1 LSDTALSREDPPR
14 LEGAIAAVRERM
26 RVDAG
31 EAAVAMRVVYAGVA
45 AYAVLFAFGAVLH
58 YSIFEMAR
66 FDLGN
71 MVQAI
76 WNTLHGH
83 VLETTT
89 QGGHQHSRLGFHVDP
104 FLVLF
109 APLIWIPAS
118 PALLLVLQAVAVA
131 SGALPVFWL
140 ARKHLDSPRAGAMF
154 AFAYLLYPATQF
166 NAYTIGDGFHPV
178 TFALPLILYAV
189 WFLDED
195 RLVAFSVVAL
205 LAFTTKE
212 ELPLAVGCLGIWYA
226 VRRGHRLFG
235 FSVFAAGLAV
245 TLFNFLW
252 VIPHF
257 APNGVNPFAGR
268 YTAVGGT
275 PHGIVHKLFTD
286 PGAFV
291 HAVASGHK
299 AAYVLLLL
307 APFLGLWLL
316 EPLLLLGA
324 VPDLAINLL
333 SSNPNQTTVQF
344 QYTAGIVA
352 FVVAASIF
360 GAARL
365 KSRRRLDLPLW
376 VLAAVMAVAIYSPIY
391 LGASDVRALGSP
403 LVAAKQHAVGLIP
416 DGVPV
421 AASNKLDGHLS
432 ERRYIY
438 TFPSVRRARWIVFD
452 TKDNSYIDAKGYKRA
467 IRRYEANRAWRTV
480 YSSHGVT
487 VLRKRATP
495 SG

>member
-1 LSDTALSREDPPR
+1 LSDTALGREGTPR
-14 LEGAIAAVRERM
+14 LESTLAALRERM
-26 RVDAG
+26 RVDRG
-31 EAAVAMRVVYAGVA
+31 EGAVAARVVYAGVA
-45 AYAVLFAFGAVLH
+45 TYAVLFAFGAVLH
-58 YSIFEMAR
+58 YSVFEMAR

-83 VLETTT
+83 FLETTT
-89 QGGHQHSRLGFHVDP
+89 LGGHQRNRLGFHVDP
-104 FLVLF
+104 FLILF
-109 APLIWIPAS
+109 TPLIWIPWS
-118 PALLLVLQAVAVA
+118 PAILLALQALAVA

-140 ARKHLDSPRAGAMF
+140 ARKHLGSPREAAML

-166 NAYTIGDGFHPV
+166 NAYTIGDGFHAV

-195 RLVAFSVVAL
+195 RLVAFSAVAL

-235 FSVFAAGLAV
+235 FGVFAAGLGV

-257 APNGVNPFAGR
+257 APKGVEPFAGR

-275 PHGIVHKLFTD
+275 PRGIVHKFFTD

-291 HAVASGHK
+291 HTVASGHK
-299 AAYVLLLL
+299 LTYVLLLFV
-307 APFLGLWLL
+307 PFLGLWLL

-324 VPDLAINLL
+324 LPDLVINLL
-333 SSNPNQTTVQF
+333 SDKGEQTSITF
-344 QYTAGIVA
+344 QYTAGIVP
-352 FVVAASIF
+352 FIVAASIF

-365 KSRRRLDLPLW
+365 KGRNLELPLW
-376 VLAAVMAVAIYSPIY
+376 VLAATAAVALYSPIY
-391 LGASDVRALGSP
+391 LGAGDVRALGSP
-403 LVAAKQHAVGLIP
+403 VVDAKERAVSLIP
-416 DGVPV
+416 SDVPV
-421 AASNKLDGHLS
+421 AASNQLGGHLS
-432 ERRYIY
+432 ARRFIY
-438 TFPSVRRARWIVFD
+438 TFPSVVRARWIIVD
-452 TKDNSYIDAKGYKRA
+452 RNDATYIDAKGYKRV
-467 IRRYEANRAWRTV
+467 IRKYEANKAWQVV
-480 YSSHGVT
+480 YSSHGII
-487 VLRKRATP
+487 VLHKRSPA
-495 SG
+495 GA

>member
-1 LSDTALSREDPPR
+1 MSTLENTFAALRARMR
-14 LEGAIAAVRERM
+14 LE
-26 RVDAG
+26 AG
-31 EAAVAMRVVYAGVA
+31 EAAAARRVVYAGVA
-45 AYAVLFAFGAVLH
+45 TYAVLFAFAAVLH
-58 YSIFEMAR
+58 YAVFEEAR

-76 WNTLHGH
+76 WNTAHGH
-83 VLETTT
+83 VLENTTLHG
-89 QGGHQHSRLGFHVDP
+89 QQHSRLGSHVDP
-104 FLVLF
+104 FLILL

-118 PALLLVLQAVAVA
+118 PAILLALQALAVA

-140 ARKHLDSPRAGAMF
+140 ARKHLDSARAGAQF

-166 NAYTIGDGFHPV
+166 HAFTIGDGFHAV
-178 TFALPLILYAV
+178 SFAVPLILYAI

-235 FSVFAAGLAV
+235 LGVFAAGFLV

-257 APNGVNPFAGR
+257 APKGVQPFAGR
-268 YTAVGGT
+268 YAAVGGT
-275 PHGIVHKLFTD
+275 PRGMAHKLVTD
-286 PGAFV
+286 PLAFV
-291 HAVASGHK
+291 HAVADGHK
-299 AAYVLLLL
+299 AGFLALLLI
-307 APFLGLWLL
+307 PFLGLWLF

-344 QYTAGIVA
+344 QYTAGIVP
-352 FVVAASIF
+352 FIVAASVL
-360 GAARL
+360 GA
-365 KSRRRLDLPLW
+365 SRFKRRALDLSMW
-376 VLAAVMAVAIYSPIY
+376 CLAATAAVAIYSPIY
-391 LGASDVRALGSP
+391 LGAKDVRALGSP
-403 LVAAKQHAVGLIP
+403 LVSAKAHAVGLIP
-416 DGVPV
+416 HGVPIAV
-421 AASNKLDGHLS
+421 SNQLGGRLS
-432 ERRYIY
+432 GRRYVY
-438 TFPSVRRARWIVFD
+438 SFPFVRRRAEWIVVD
-452 TKDNSYIDAKGYKRA
+452 RNDLSYPDLAVYKRQ
-467 IRRYEANRAWRTV
+467 IRKYQANQKWRTV

-487 VLRKRATP
+487 VLHRRPTA
-495 SG
+495 SR